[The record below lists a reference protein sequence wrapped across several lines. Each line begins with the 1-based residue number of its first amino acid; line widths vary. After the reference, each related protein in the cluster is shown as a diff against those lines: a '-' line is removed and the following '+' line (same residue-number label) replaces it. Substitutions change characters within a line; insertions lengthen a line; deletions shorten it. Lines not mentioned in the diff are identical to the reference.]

1 MCGQTDKGCV
11 SARFKLPER
20 NASGMRLHL
29 WRGDQL
35 LSTNMKELLLWLC
48 PCVAS
53 YVQSPSR
60 SFWARLPACELSCTS
75 SCACGCDCESTLETV
90 FAGKAH
96 LIAVTPPPPTPHPS
110 ISVGWCVP
118 EFQTTSTI
126 TFSGLYILSKPF
138 FLAKELTQCTKRG
151 VLCHKK
157 N

>member
-96 LIAVTPPPPTPHPS
+96 LIAVTPPPLNQCGVVRS
-110 ISVGWCVP
+110 RVP
-118 EFQTTSTI
+118 DHLHNHVFWAVHLVQA
-126 TFSGLYILSKPF
+126 IL
-138 FLAKELTQCTKRG
+138 LGEG
-151 VLCHKK
+151 VNPMHKK
-157 N
+157 RCAMS

>member
-60 SFWARLPACELSCTS
+60 SFWARLPARELSCTS

-96 LIAVTPPPPTPHPS
+96 LIAVTPPPQPPTPQSVWGGAFQSSRPPPQSRFLGCTSCPS
-110 ISVGWCVP
+110 HSSWRR
-118 EFQTTSTI
+118 S
-126 TFSGLYILSKPF
+126 
-138 FLAKELTQCTKRG
+138 
-151 VLCHKK
+151 
-157 N
+157 